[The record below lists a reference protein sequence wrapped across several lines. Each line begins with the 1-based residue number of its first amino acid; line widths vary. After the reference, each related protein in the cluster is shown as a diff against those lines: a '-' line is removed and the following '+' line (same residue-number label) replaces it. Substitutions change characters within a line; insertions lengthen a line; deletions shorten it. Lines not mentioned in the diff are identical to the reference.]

1 MEHDFGP
8 LKGKREAGALVE
20 HEELSTVLKGVSEPC
35 RVLSQVE
42 WTIPQLRGF
51 VCGIDSCLV
60 VLLAILLANPAV
72 NLFFCFFF
80 METAH

>member
-1 MEHDFGP
+1 MEHDLGP

-20 HEELSTVLKGVSEPC
+20 HEELSMVLKGVLSRHS
-35 RVLSQVE
+35 RVFNQVD

-60 VLLAILLANPAV
+60 V
-72 NLFFCFFF
+72 
-80 METAH
+80 